1 MGGDD
6 SHHGVLV
13 SVRNAPT
20 LCPSCDSILSASSWA
35 MEADMP
41 DPEPGDLTICLY
53 CGELLMFD
61 DDRCPT
67 LKPTAEE
74 LKQGNAEQLKLSR
87 QLQRLYTDRLKH

>member
-1 MGGDD
+1 MT
-6 SHHGVLV
+6 
-13 SVRNAPT
+13 VRNAPT
-20 LCPSCDSILSASSWA
+20 LCPGCDSMLDASSWA

-41 DPEPGDLTICLY
+41 APEPGDLTICLY

-74 LKQGNAEQLKLSR
+74 LKQGNPEQMKLSQ
-87 QLQRLYTDRLKH
+87 QLQARYTAMKKH